1 VTRVVAVDW
10 SGRRAGEARAIWTAE
25 VVDGAMV
32 DLRDGR
38 TRAQVIDHL
47 VDLALSGEPLV
58 VGLDFSFSVPAWFAR
73 KHGCVD
79 VDDVWTLVAE
89 EGERWLATCPPPF
102 WGRPGRRRPPD
113 VDQLR
118 TTEASV
124 GAIAGTRPKSFFQ
137 IGGAGAVGTG
147 SLRGMPHLTTLRA
160 AGFAIWPF
168 DPPSRAT
175 VVEMWPRLC
184 TGPVVKSRRAARVAH
199 LAMHHPTVAAAAAA
213 TEDAFDAAVSAM
225 VMAGD
230 VEAFRQQPPVSTSV
244 ERIEGRIWLPRRY
257 TSNVPPV
264 RQ

>member
-1 VTRVVAVDW
+1 MPKRARRSSAGRNGRRRSGVTRVVAVDW

-73 KHGCVD
+73 KHGCAD
-79 VDDVWTLVAE
+79 VGSRSSSSLNPSIVNQLV
-89 EGERWLATCPPPF
+89 TF
-102 WGRPGRRRPPD
+102 
-113 VDQLR
+113 
-118 TTEASV
+118 TASV

-199 LAMHHPTVAAAAAA
+199 LAVHHPTVAAAAAA

-230 VEAFRQQPPVSTSV
+230 VEAFRQLPPVSTSV